1 MFSTAIFDWDGTLA
15 DTRKVILISFQKALS
30 EVGCKV
36 TDEFVER
43 RIGIGAAETFREI
56 LQSTNTSFSES
67 LVGCLV
73 DRKSELEIELAD
85 QVELF
90 EGARGLLEELQGKVK
105 VGLASMN
112 NAAVISYM
120 LRQMDLEK
128 YFQVVLTAESIV
140 CSKPDP
146 EIFLKTAQRLNSRPE
161 RCVVFEDSIFG
172 VKAAKA
178 AGMGCVAVTT
188 GVYSKEELEFEKP
201 SLTVKSLVD
210 LRIVPF
216 ILR

>member
-1 MFSTAIFDWDGTLA
+1 MFSAVIFDWDGTLA

-36 TDEFVER
+36 TNEFVER

-56 LQSTNTSFSES
+56 LRSKNMSFSES

-90 EGARGLLEELQGKVK
+90 AGARGLLEELHGKVK

-120 LRQMDLEK
+120 LRQIGLER

-146 EIFLKTAQRLNSRPE
+146 EIFLKTAERLNSCPE

-172 VKAAKA
+172 VKAARA

-201 SLTVKSLVD
+201 SLTVRTLGD